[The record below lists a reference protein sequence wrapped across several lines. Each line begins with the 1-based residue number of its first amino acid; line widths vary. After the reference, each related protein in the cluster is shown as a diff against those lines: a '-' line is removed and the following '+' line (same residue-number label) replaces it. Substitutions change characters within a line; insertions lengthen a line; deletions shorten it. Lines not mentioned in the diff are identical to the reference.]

1 MITAHQPNDWR
12 DLQNS
17 VACILCECGFTVQ
30 IEKTVP
36 MVRGQAE
43 IDVYAEESVK
53 GRRYVIIGE
62 CKHWKARV
70 PQQVIHA
77 FRTLV
82 ADSGGNVGYIISS
95 NGFQV
100 GSLTAAEFTNI
111 RLVTWEEFQFEF
123 EESWLE
129 NYLVPTVTERLEPF
143 LTYAEPFVPKEYH
156 DLSTKDKARYNALHD
171 KYTEFGWLMM
181 QFTTYSRVFAKRRL
195 PVPPLRNQRA
205 ELRVSEHIPSE
216 ILDAPAYRQF
226 LEAAIA
232 YGDEAVTEFRKVLGQ
247 NEA

>member
-1 MITAHQPNDWR
+1 MITAHQPGDWR

-17 VACILCECGFTVQ
+17 VARILRECGFTVE
-30 IEKTVP
+30 IEKKIP

-53 GRRYVIIGE
+53 GRRHVLIGE

-70 PQQVIHA
+70 PQQVVHA

-95 NGFQV
+95 SGFQA
-100 GSLTAAEFTNI
+100 GALTAAELTNV
-111 RLVTWEEFQFEF
+111 RLVTWEEFQLEF
-123 EESWLE
+123 EEGWLE
-129 NYLVPTVTERLEPF
+129 NYFVPTVTERLDPL
-143 LTYAEPFVPKEYH
+143 LTYTEPFVPKAYH
-156 DLSTKDKARYNALHD
+156 DLTAEGKNRYNALHD
-171 KYTEFGWLMM
+171 KYAELGWLMM
-181 QFTTYSRVFAKRRL
+181 QFTTYSRVFIKKRL
-195 PVPPLRNQRA
+195 PIPPLRNYWA
-205 ELRVSEHIPSE
+205 ELAVSDRIPSE

-232 YGDEAVTEFRKVLGQ
+232 YGDEAVAEFRKVLGRD
-247 NEA
+247 AA